1 MKITDTPLVSRAVSQ
16 RTHEESKLKK
26 SQQKQI
32 EDRRINQPSN
42 AFHQSVVVSGDT
54 YIAEALRKV
63 RESNVTDPESLTR
76 MSGTWIHNRMLNS
89 SQEEK

>member
-1 MKITDTPLVSRAVSQ
+1 MKTDEILVSRAVSQ

-26 SQQKQI
+26 SQQKQM
-32 EDRRINQPSN
+32 EDRRIDQPSN
-42 AFHQSVVVSGDT
+42 AFHQSVAAASDT

-63 RESNVTDPESLTR
+63 RESKITHPEALTR
-76 MSGTWIHNRMLNS
+76 MSGTWMHNQMLNS

>member
-1 MKITDTPLVSRAVSQ
+1 MNTNEILVSRAVSQ

-26 SQQKQI
+26 SQQKQM
-32 EDRRINQPSN
+32 EDRRVDQPSN
-42 AFHQSVVVSGDT
+42 AFHQSVAATGDT

-63 RESNVTDPESLTR
+63 RESNVTHPEALTR
-76 MSGTWIHNRMLNS
+76 MSGTWMHNQMLNS